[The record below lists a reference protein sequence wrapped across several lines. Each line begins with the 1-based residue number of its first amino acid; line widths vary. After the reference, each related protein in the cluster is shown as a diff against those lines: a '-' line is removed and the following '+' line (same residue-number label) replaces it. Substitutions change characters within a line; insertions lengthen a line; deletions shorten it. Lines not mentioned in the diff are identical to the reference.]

1 MEYLDVKNS
10 RRSTEP
16 SAQLS
21 YASTGSEFA
30 AFFAKKKPQR
40 AKQSLFKYGSLLL
53 IQHSILLWF
62 IWKLFV
68 QYYFILQWSP
78 SFICKKSLKKEETNL
93 SLTCLFQSECRI
105 SLSGVL
111 LPEQLWHQHVS
122 SWGSIIKIIIN
133 SGPDNPVAYVSLKSE
148 KEELYLRKVWCSFF
162 IPKVVVPCCQL
173 HFAVLSLVKSYV
185 AYIGLSHLPMPSV
198 WVPTWG
204 SRDENSTARVENY
217 KVRRGG
223 WG

>member
-93 SLTCLFQSECRI
+93 SLTCLFLRHRFDKNLRTNFSLNVE
-105 SLSGVL
+105 SLSLECSYRSSCDTNMSPHEDQLSKLLLILVL
-111 LPEQLWHQHVS
+111 TTLW
-122 SWGSIIKIIIN
+122 
-133 SGPDNPVAYVSLKSE
+133 
-148 KEELYLRKVWCSFF
+148 
-162 IPKVVVPCCQL
+162 
-173 HFAVLSLVKSYV
+173 
-185 AYIGLSHLPMPSV
+185 PM
-198 WVPTWG
+198 
-204 SRDENSTARVENY
+204 
-217 KVRRGG
+217 
-223 WG
+223 